1 MYNTIRKLTQ
11 RGIKV
16 KMTEKSSGGIDS
28 ETFFKVKL
36 EVDDTIHDGKSPCVY
51 TSVEKIEPI
60 EKIDRAYYPEAM
72 IDKMLNNA
80 WKDLIL
86 NYKEVT

>member
-16 KMTEKSSGGIDS
+16 KMTEESSGGVDS
-28 ETFFKVKL
+28 QTFFKVKI
-36 EVDDTIHDGKSPCVY
+36 ETDDTINDGKSPRVHR
-51 TSVEKIEPI
+51 SVEKIEPI
-60 EKIDRAYYPEAM
+60 ENIDKAYYPESI

-80 WKDLIL
+80 WSVLIDYY
-86 NYKEVT
+86 NR